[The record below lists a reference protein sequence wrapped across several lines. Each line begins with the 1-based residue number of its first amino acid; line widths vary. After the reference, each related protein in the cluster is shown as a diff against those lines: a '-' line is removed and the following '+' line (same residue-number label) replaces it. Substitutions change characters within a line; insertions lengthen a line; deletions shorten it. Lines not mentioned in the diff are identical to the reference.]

1 MPDSAN
7 LNGAVNVTGQA
18 YGEETIRL
26 HTRVLGRR
34 SATRFSVVR
43 QHDRLQ
49 VAGRLRGRRLQ
60 LPVVRAGILNH
71 ATSLQA
77 AQTTRCAALGRD
89 RHSTPIRSGRSTT
102 RRRQEGALRR
112 RLLAGRKLRV
122 FVQVLAHSK
131 PDLES
136 AIQMSDQGGR
146 AHALAVSDLDFSYG
160 QLQVLF
166 GISLEVHQGE
176 ALALLGTNGAGKSTL
191 LKVIAGLE
199 KPTRGTVTYLG
210 DEITGVPA
218 ERLPSQGLLMVV
230 GGRSVFADMR
240 VDENLE
246 MQALTAG
253 LGRSTKRN
261 GARSSTRPFRHWPP
275 AGGRRRAPSPGV
287 SSSRSPVAKA
297 LLLDPKVLCI
307 DEMSLGLAPIVV
319 GELIEV
325 VRRIHATGVTLVV
338 VEQSLNI
345 AAEICERSVFL
356 EKGEIRFEGPT
367 RDLIA
372 RDDIARAVFLGSTP
386 QAPCSDSAG
395 SWTEAVRDREF
406 LFRTRHARRIPRLR
420 MARRSPR

>member
-1 MPDSAN
+1 
-7 LNGAVNVTGQA
+7 
-18 YGEETIRL
+18 
-26 HTRVLGRR
+26 
-34 SATRFSVVR
+34 
-43 QHDRLQ
+43 
-49 VAGRLRGRRLQ
+49 
-60 LPVVRAGILNH
+60 
-71 ATSLQA
+71 
-77 AQTTRCAALGRD
+77 
-89 RHSTPIRSGRSTT
+89 
-102 RRRQEGALRR
+102 
-112 RLLAGRKLRV
+112 
-122 FVQVLAHSK
+122 
-131 PDLES
+131 
-136 AIQMSDQGGR
+136 MSDSGAR
-146 AHALAVSDLDFSYG
+146 ATALTVSGLDFSYG

-166 GISLEVHQGE
+166 GISLDVHQGE

-230 GGRSVFADMR
+230 GGRSVFTDMT

-246 MQALTAG
+246 MQALTAR
-253 LGRSTKRN
+253 LDRSRKKERREVVYETFPSL
-261 GARSSTRPFRHWPP
+261 A
-275 AGGRRRAPSPGV
+275 ARRRQKAGTLSGGEQQQV
-287 SSSRSPVAKA
+287 AVAKA

-319 GELIEV
+319 AELIEV

-356 EKGEIRFEGPT
+356 EKGEVRFEGPT

-386 QAPCSDSAG
+386 KAECSG
-395 SWTEAVRDREF
+395 SVDGRDR
-406 LFRTRHARRIPRLR
+406 
-420 MARRSPR
+420 SGS